1 MARLDHVA
9 VPVSDMDAAIAFY
22 RDKLG
27 LELLSREIDPKEQE
41 EFAFFEMDGGR
52 LELLKNLA
60 QPHRRPAI
68 RPPYCPHVALR
79 TDDMAATVRMIEE
92 RQLRLIK
99 GPLILAGQA
108 TWLYV
113 ADPDNNIIEFV
124 QWLDR

>member
-1 MARLDHVA
+1 MTRLDHVA

-27 LELLSREIDPKEQE
+27 LKLLSREIDPKEQE

-52 LELLKNLA
+52 LELLKSLA
-60 QPHRRPAI
+60 QPHRRPDI
-68 RPPYCPHVALR
+68 LPPYCPHVALR

-99 GPLILAGQA
+99 GPLILDGQA

>member
-1 MARLDHVA
+1 MTRLDHVA

-52 LELLKNLA
+52 LELLKGLA
-60 QPHRRPAI
+60 QPHRRPDI
-68 RPPYCPHVALR
+68 LPPYCPHVALR

-99 GPLILAGQA
+99 GPLILDGQA